1 MATAQAG
8 ERNMIRHWLKLL
20 SIFTKRERLQIYL
33 LLANATVVAVIDV
46 AGVASVMP
54 FIAVLL
60 DDHIIESNYYLRR
73 AYVLLGFDSYNH
85 FKVALG
91 LLSLAAL
98 VVSNSFSAFESWFR
112 YRFCFMRTQSLCVR
126 LLAKYLHDPYLAFLQ
141 RNRAELQKII
151 VTDVDRVVVGTLMAG
166 VGVFADLVSA
176 AFILTLLFVVDPIV
190 TTATLFVL
198 GTSYLAL
205 HLTIRR
211 RITELGE
218 EFVVLDTA
226 ITARAQEA
234 LESAKEIRAAGRENE
249 FIRRLAAPRYQFAQN
264 AIRHS
269 TLDLVP
275 SRLIE
280 VIAFGVIIV
289 VALYYL
295 LSVGTS
301 SNVLAIIALYTFAA
315 YRLVPTLKLIF
326 DGVDTIRYN
335 APALEIICKD
345 FDPARPGTRAKIEP
359 TGLKVGIELDDVSFA
374 YPGASGKALNG
385 LTLKIAAGDFLCV
398 MGPTGAGK
406 STALDVLLGLLSPDA
421 GRVVIDG
428 VPLGREN
435 GEAWRRSIGFVP
447 QSVNLIDDTVAS
459 NIAFGVQPRNLDL
472 ERVQEAARQA
482 QIHDFIVGS
491 LPHGYE
497 SVLGEKGL
505 RLSSGQRQRIGLAR
519 ALYRDPTV
527 LVLDEVTNAL
537 DAVTERRVIDSL
549 LALRPS
555 RTIVFV
561 SHKPSVARR
570 ASRIV
575 IIHDGAALA
584 DDSYRELVFDER
596 FRELL
601 TDVEQ
606 ESARASASAPT
617 EVGGGTR
624 RPREVV

>member
-1 MATAQAG
+1 
-8 ERNMIRHWLKLL
+8 MIRHWLMLL
-20 SIFTKRERLQIYL
+20 SIFNKRERLQIYL
-33 LLANATVVAVIDV
+33 LLANATVVGLIDV

-54 FIAVLL
+54 FIAVLM
-60 DDHIIESNYYLRR
+60 DDHVIESNPYLHR
-73 AYVLLGFDSYNH
+73 AYTFFAFESYTH
-85 FKVALG
+85 FKVALA
-91 LLSLAAL
+91 LLSLGAL

-112 YRFCFMRTQSLCVR
+112 YRFCFMRTHSLCVR
-126 LLAKYLHDPYLAFLQ
+126 LLAKYLHDPYLTFLQ

-166 VGVFADLVSA
+166 VGLFADFVAA
-176 AFILTLLFVVDPIV
+176 AFILALLFIVDPVVTAGTLL
-190 TTATLFVL
+190 VL

-205 HLTIRR
+205 HLTIRK
-211 RITELGE
+211 RITKLGE

-234 LESAKEIRAAGRENE
+234 LENAKDIKAACRENE
-249 FIRRLAAPRYQFAQN
+249 FVRRLAAPRYAFAQN

-269 TLDLVP
+269 TLDQVP

-280 VIAFGVIIV
+280 VVAFGVIIV

-301 SNVLAIIALYTFAA
+301 SSVLAVIALYTFAA
-315 YRLVPTLKLIF
+315 YRLVPTLKAIL

-335 APALEIICKD
+335 APALEIICND
-345 FDPARPGTRAKIEP
+345 FDPVRPGTREKIEP
-359 TGLKVGIELDDVSFA
+359 SGLEHGIELENVSFA

-385 LTLKIAAGDFLCV
+385 LELKIAAGDFVCV

-406 STALDVLLGLLSPDA
+406 STALDTLLGLLPPDA
-421 GRVVIDG
+421 GRVLIDG
-428 VPLGREN
+428 APLGPEN
-435 GEAWRRSIGFVP
+435 GDAWRRSIGFVP

-459 NIAFGVQPRNLDL
+459 NIAFGVQPQSLDL
-472 ERVQEAARQA
+472 ERVREAARQA
-482 QIHDFIVGS
+482 QIHDFIVGN
-491 LPHGYE
+491 LPNGYD
-497 SVLGEKGL
+497 SRIGDKGL

-519 ALYRDPTV
+519 ALYRDPAV

-561 SHKPSVARR
+561 SHKASVARR

-575 IIHDGAALA
+575 IIQDGVALA
-584 DDSYRELVFDER
+584 DGPYRELVFDER
-596 FRELL
+596 FRDLL
-601 TDVEQ
+601 IDVDERQ
-606 ESARASASAPT
+606 RA
-617 EVGGGTR
+617 
-624 RPREVV
+624 